1 MADPQVT
8 IVVVPRERFSF
19 TRESLESIYK
29 HTESPF
35 KLVYVDGNSPPSTR
49 RYLEAQAREKE
60 FQLIRTN
67 YYLSP
72 NHARN
77 LGLHQVNS
85 KYVVFIDN
93 DVLVTTGW
101 LDQLVQC
108 AEETGASVISPLI
121 CIGKPEQEI
130 IHSAGG
136 EAHITLNTK
145 NGKVERRFR
154 EVMHGCNRSIASMRD
169 RLQQQQTELAEFHCM
184 FVRTEIFKQ
193 VGAFDEAMMNTREHL
208 DFCMLVTQAGGTIY
222 LEPASVV
229 AYVPGPPLEWTD
241 IPFYMLRWS
250 DAWAVASIQHFNHKW
265 NLAGNETSKTK
276 GSTVSFRRKSNLIKP
291 LVPSLL
297 FGRKSPQL
305 EKILV
310 RLDMQLNRYL
320 TDRYARQQTQRLQD
334 QAPTQLPSVLTAMPT
349 STDVQGFPNLST
361 K

>member
-19 TRESLESIYK
+19 TRESLESIYE
-29 HTESPF
+29 HTEFPF
-35 KLVYVDGNSPPSTR
+35 KLVYVDGNSPPSIR
-49 RYLEAQAREKE
+49 RYLEAQAREKG
-60 FQLIRTN
+60 FQLIRTD

-77 LGLHQVNS
+77 LGLSQVNS

-101 LDQLVQC
+101 LAHLVQC

-136 EAHITLNTK
+136 EAHIRLDTK

-154 EVMHGCNRSIASMRD
+154 EVMHGCNQPIANMRD
-169 RLQQQQTELAEFHCM
+169 HLQRQQTELAEFHCM

-193 VGAFDEAMMNTREHL
+193 VGAFDERMLNTREHL
-208 DFCMLVTQAGGTIY
+208 DFCMLVTQAESTIY
-222 LEPASVV
+222 LEPTSIVT
-229 AYVPGPPLEWTD
+229 YVPGPPLEWTD

-250 DAWAVASIQHFNHKW
+250 DAWAVASVQYFRDKW
-265 NLAGNETSKTK
+265 DLTGNETSKK
-276 GSTVSFRRKSNLIKP
+276 GSSVSFRRKATLIKP
-291 LVPSLL
+291 LVRSLL
-297 FGRKSPQL
+297 FGRRSLLL
-305 EKILV
+305 EKVLV
-310 RLDMQLNRYL
+310 HLDMQLNRYL
-320 TDRYARQQTQRLQD
+320 TNRYARKQAQRLQE
-334 QAPTQLPSVLTAMPT
+334 APTQPPLPVATPT
-349 STDVQGFPNLST
+349 SVYT
-361 K
+361 